1 LEPVLSSIARF
12 CVRRS
17 RLVVFAIWIP
27 LALLLA
33 VISSAAGPAFETSMD
48 LPSGEGR
55 EVNEILSKINTVQA
69 GVSSQIV
76 FRAQDSINDP
86 AIKND
91 IVNVLE
97 KVAALPN
104 VDVASPYDFP
114 NQMSRDG
121 KIAYATVNVP
131 RGDVSAL
138 KPVGDKIIAL
148 GTPIVSPALEV
159 QYGGDLFAV
168 FPIPESEALG
178 LLAAIVILVLAFGS
192 VLAMGLPIGVALL
205 GLIVASSIV
214 TLASRIVS
222 MPDAATSMVAMIG
235 IGVGIDYALFIVTRY
250 REALHDG
257 LSVEDA
263 VAEAINTSGRAVLFA
278 GFTVIIALLGLLSI
292 GLSFVSGFAVA
303 MAIGVAIMMI
313 ASVTLLPALLSMAG
327 HRVDDTTR
335 AAIVSLIAFVTSGF
349 IAVFAHS
356 LAILG
361 AGIVIALALQG
372 LRFFI
377 PWLRKPLPHRAQN
390 DHQTTVWWR
399 WSRVVQRKPWTSL
412 ISASVFLGIL
422 AVPMF
427 SLRLGFGDFG
437 NASEDSTV
445 RKAYD
450 IIAEGFG
457 PGFNGP
463 LLVTV
468 TGDTAADPE
477 AVSQFVATLS
487 KTEGVAFAGRM
498 PLESNS
504 VALLTVI
511 PTTAPQDEAT
521 TDLVHRL
528 RDDVIPSTNIDA
540 KVGGWTAASI
550 DFSDY
555 LAGRLFFLI
564 GIVLVLSFLLLMAV
578 FRSIL
583 VPLKAVFMNLLSVGA
598 SYGIIVAVFQWG
610 WASDL
615 IGVGKPGPIE
625 AWAPMFLFAI
635 VFGLSMDYEV
645 FLLSRMKE
653 EFNRTGDNT
662 SAVADGVAATAR
674 VITAA
679 ALIMVFVF
687 AAFVLGDDRSLK
699 LFGLGMAVAVFLD
712 ATIVRMLLVPATM
725 ELLGAKNWW
734 IPTWLD
740 RVLPRIDVEGTHH
753 TPAPLAPEEKPEPIS
768 V

>member
-1 LEPVLSSIARF
+1 
-12 CVRRS
+12 
-17 RLVVFAIWIP
+17 
-27 LALLLA
+27 
-33 VISSAAGPAFETSMD
+33 
-48 LPSGEGR
+48 
-55 EVNEILSKINTVQA
+55 
-69 GVSSQIV
+69 
-76 FRAQDSINDP
+76 
-86 AIKND
+86 
-91 IVNVLE
+91 
-97 KVAALPN
+97 
-104 VDVASPYDFP
+104 
-114 NQMSRDG
+114 
-121 KIAYATVNVP
+121 
-131 RGDVSAL
+131 
-138 KPVGDKIIAL
+138 
-148 GTPIVSPALEV
+148 
-159 QYGGDLFAV
+159 
-168 FPIPESEALG
+168 
-178 LLAAIVILVLAFGS
+178 
-192 VLAMGLPIGVALL
+192 
-205 GLIVASSIV
+205 
-214 TLASRIVS
+214 
-222 MPDAATSMVAMIG
+222 
-235 IGVGIDYALFIVTRY
+235 
-250 REALHDG
+250 
-257 LSVEDA
+257 
-263 VAEAINTSGRAVLFA
+263 
-278 GFTVIIALLGLLSI
+278 
-292 GLSFVSGFAVA
+292 
-303 MAIGVAIMMI
+303 
-313 ASVTLLPALLSMAG
+313 
-327 HRVDDTTR
+327 
-335 AAIVSLIAFVTSGF
+335 
-349 IAVFAHS
+349 
-356 LAILG
+356 
-361 AGIVIALALQG
+361 
-372 LRFFI
+372 
-377 PWLRKPLPHRAQN
+377 
-390 DHQTTVWWR
+390 
-399 WSRVVQRKPWTSL
+399 
-412 ISASVFLGIL
+412 
-422 AVPMF
+422 
-427 SLRLGFGDFG
+427 
-437 NASEDSTV
+437 
-445 RKAYD
+445 
-450 IIAEGFG
+450 
-457 PGFNGP
+457 
-463 LLVTV
+463 
-468 TGDTAADPE
+468 
-477 AVSQFVATLS
+477 
-487 KTEGVAFAGRM
+487 
-498 PLESNS
+498 
-504 VALLTVI
+504 LTVI

-528 RDDVIPSTNIDA
+528 RDVVIPATNVDA

-734 IPTWLD
+734 IPAWLD